1 MKYNVFISYSL
12 VFLFGIL
19 LGFLSA
25 IPIGAVQMQV
35 VKKALQGLRTT
46 AISIALG
53 SGTSDLIYGLLTL
66 FGLGDFLM
74 SSRFQICFYLLGVAV
89 LSFLLYRSIRE
100 HQHHI
105 KGINNSLDDKNNVR
119 RYGFLTGFTL
129 AITNPSMVLWWIVGF
144 KVFLDLGLF
153 YDVTIPLKIAFVLSG
168 VTGLAGY
175 LILLAMIIHRI
186 HHTISD
192 KVFLRMNLALIIVLT
207 ALIPYFLY
215 KAIQYAV
222 G

>member
-1 MKYNVFISYSL
+1 MKYNLVISYTL
-12 VFLFGIL
+12 VFLFGIV

-25 IPIGAVQMQV
+25 IPIGAVQIQV
-35 VKKALQGLRTT
+35 VKKSLQGLRKT
-46 AISIALG
+46 AIAIALG

-74 SSRFQICFYLLGVAV
+74 SARFQICFYLLGVAV

-100 HQHHI
+100 HRNHI
-105 KGINNSLDDKNNVR
+105 MGINNSLNDKNNEH
-119 RYGFLTGFTL
+119 RYGFLTGLTL

-153 YDVTIPLKIAFVLSG
+153 FDVTIPLKIAFVLSG

-175 LILLAMIIHRI
+175 LILQALIINRI
-186 HHTISD
+186 RHTISD
-192 KVFLRMNLALIIVLT
+192 RVFLRMNIALIIVLM
-207 ALIPYFLY
+207 ALIPYFIY

>member
-1 MKYNVFISYSL
+1 MKYNVVISYAM
-12 VFLFGIL
+12 VFFFGIA

-25 IPIGAVQMQV
+25 IPIGAVQVHV
-35 VKKALQGLRTT
+35 VKKALHGFRNT
-46 AISIALG
+46 AVAIALG

-66 FGLGDFLM
+66 FGLGNFLM
-74 SSRFQICFYLLGVAV
+74 SARFQICFYFLGVVV

-100 HQHHI
+100 HRHHVM
-105 KGINNSLDDKNNVR
+105 GFNNSSEEKNNEH

-129 AITNPSMVLWWIVGF
+129 AIANPSMVLWWIVGF

-175 LILLAMIIHRI
+175 LILQAMIINRI
-186 HHTISD
+186 RHAISE
-192 KVFLRMNLALIIVLT
+192 KVFLRMNFALIIVLI
-207 ALIPYFLY
+207 AIILYFMY
-215 KAIQYAV
+215 KAFQYAV